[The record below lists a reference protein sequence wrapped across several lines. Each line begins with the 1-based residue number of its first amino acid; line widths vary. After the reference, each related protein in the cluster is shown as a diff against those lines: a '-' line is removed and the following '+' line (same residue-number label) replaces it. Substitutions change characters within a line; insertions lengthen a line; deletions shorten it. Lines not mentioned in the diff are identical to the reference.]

1 MSNNNNTSSGGM
13 SFAGVLTLIFVV
25 LKLTGVINWSWVI
38 VLSPLLIALIIDI
51 VILIVVYVF
60 DLW

>member
-13 SFAGVLTLIFVV
+13 SFVGVLTLIFVV
-25 LKLTGVINWSWVI
+25 LKLVGVINWSWVV
-38 VLSPLLIALIIDI
+38 VLSPLWIALIIDI
-51 VILIVVYVF
+51 VAIYIF